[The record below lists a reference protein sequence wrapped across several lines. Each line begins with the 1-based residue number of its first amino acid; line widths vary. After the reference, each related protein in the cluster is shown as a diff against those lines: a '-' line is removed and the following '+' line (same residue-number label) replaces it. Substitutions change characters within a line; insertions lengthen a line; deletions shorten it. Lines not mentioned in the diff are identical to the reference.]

1 MRLRTVIECEK
12 LGFCR
17 THLYGDIYSSPGITL
32 AQRQLFMV
40 AFLAEAHM
48 HEELFGHAYAV
59 GMLPSILC
67 CVTHTDC

>member
-1 MRLRTVIECEK
+1 MRLQTVIEYK
-12 LGFCR
+12 KPGSGR

-59 GMLPSILC
+59 RMLPSVL
-67 CVTHTDC
+67 H